1 MTHST
6 EKGKSVKL
14 IVGDKK
20 YPLQEAI
27 QGATLR
33 NLYTLKLQTKGEGH
47 PGIGIK
53 SLRDAFQ
60 RMQDNAP
67 KDGAAADPLDFLED
81 AENLLALQAMVWL
94 CKRHAGES
102 VTVAEANDFPL
113 SKIGFEAEEEV
124 AAEDPTVARTDT
136 VPGDEPAAPA
146 NS

>member
-1 MTHST
+1 M
-6 EKGKSVKL
+6 KL

-33 NLYTLKLQTKGEGH
+33 NLYTLKMQTKSHDH

-60 RMQDNAP
+60 RMQDSAP
-67 KDGAAADPLDFLED
+67 KDGSAADPLDFLED

-94 CKRHAGES
+94 CKRHAGEA
-102 VTVAEANDFPL
+102 VTVADANDFPL
-113 SKIGFEAEEEV
+113 SKIGFEAEEET
-124 AAEDPTVARTDT
+124 AQEDPTVARTDT
-136 VPGDEPAAPA
+136 APGDVPAAA
-146 NS
+146 AS

>member
-1 MTHST
+1 M
-6 EKGKSVKL
+6 KL

-27 QGATLR
+27 QGATLN
-33 NLYTLKLQTKGEGH
+33 NLYALKMQTKGPGTQ
-47 PGIGIK
+47 GIGIK

-60 RMQDNAP
+60 RMQDTAP
-67 KDGAAADPLDFLED
+67 KDGSTADPLAFLED

-113 SKIGFEAEEEV
+113 SQIGFEAEEAE
-124 AAEDPTVARTDT
+124 AEPEDPTAARTDT
-136 VPGDEPAAPA
+136 DPGDVVEAPA
-146 NS
+146 S

>member
-1 MTHST
+1 M
-6 EKGKSVKL
+6 KL
-14 IVGDKK
+14 IVGDNK

-47 PGIGIK
+47 AGIGIK

-60 RMQDNAP
+60 RMQDTAP
-67 KDGAAADPLDFLED
+67 KDGTPGDPLEFLED
-81 AENLLALQAMVWL
+81 EENLLALQAMVWL

-113 SKIGFEAEEEV
+113 SKIGFEADAAEA

-136 VPGDEPAAPA
+136 VPGGEPAAA
-146 NS
+146 AS

>member
-1 MTHST
+1 M
-6 EKGKSVKL
+6 KL

-33 NLYTLKLQTKGEGH
+33 NLYVLKVQT
-47 PGIGIK
+47 GIGIK

-60 RMQDNAP
+60 RMQDSAP
-67 KDGAAADPLDFLED
+67 KDGAPADPLDFLED
-81 AENLLALQAMVWL
+81 EENLLALQAMVWL

-102 VTVAEANDFPL
+102 VTVSEANDFPL
-113 SKIGFEAEEEV
+113 SKIGFETEPEE
-124 AAEDPTVARTDT
+124 AGAEDPTVARTDS
-136 VPGDEPAAPA
+136 VPGVDQAAA